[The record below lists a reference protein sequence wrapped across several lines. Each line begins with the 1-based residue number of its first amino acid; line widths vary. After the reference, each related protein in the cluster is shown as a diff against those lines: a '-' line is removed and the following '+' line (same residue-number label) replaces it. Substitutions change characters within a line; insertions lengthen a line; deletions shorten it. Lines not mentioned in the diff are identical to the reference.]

1 MLAALPALGREAYH
15 QPRQSGC
22 TAVRVD
28 SLSVSQSGTGGL
40 GGWQQASL
48 SCFGID
54 GILGI
59 VFLLGGRR
67 PLQKLVDDGVQAQQA
82 G

>member
-1 MLAALPALGREAYH
+1 MTISDWTS
-15 QPRQSGC
+15 PRIWS
-22 TAVRVD
+22 
-28 SLSVSQSGTGGL
+28 SVSQSGTGGL

-48 SCFGID
+48 SCCGID

-59 VFLLGGRR
+59 VLLLGGRE
-67 PLQKLVDDGVQAQQA
+67 PLEKRVDDGAQAQQP